1 MADLVNTALTGQR
14 VTKTYETEDGTRRE
28 YRDVSYSFFANP
40 MSGDVGKALGATAVK
55 NSLLSI
61 LKTNHYERLFNPE
74 FGSNIHKLLF
84 EPMNELTVV
93 RLKSEVETALTNHE
107 PRANILNVSVE
118 AQEDKNRYKVSVL
131 FDLGT
136 ELEPQLLETLL
147 ERV

>member
-14 VTKTYETEDGTRRE
+14 KTKTYETEDGTRRE
-28 YRDVSYSFFANP
+28 YRDVSYSFFAHP
-40 MSGDVGKALGATAVK
+40 MSGDVGKALGADAVK

-61 LKTNHYERLFNPE
+61 IKTNHYERLFNPE

-84 EPMNELTVV
+84 EPMNDLTVV
-93 RLKSEVETALTNHE
+93 RMKSVIETALTNHE
-107 PRANILNVSVE
+107 ERANVLNVSVE
-118 AQEDKNRYKVSVL
+118 AQEEKNRYKVSVL

-136 ELEPQLLETLL
+136 ELEAQLLETLL